1 MCTMVCIRVTSLRDC
16 LLMVD
21 ACVLPKQHADV
32 LQSSMLWRLGEQLEI
47 LAGQT
52 PDARFAVLKL
62 SCPAL
67 DADACLDDQD
77 IWALASGLKVRDRCQ
92 YTSKTSRWSR
102 ARTSRTRGAFSC
114 LIIMITMSGICSLV
128 CVMQHK
134 AMRLP

>member
-21 ACVLPKQHADV
+21 ASVLPKQHADV
-32 LQSSMLWRLGEQLEI
+32 LQSSMLWSLGEQLEI

-52 PDARFAVLKL
+52 PDARFAVLKR

-67 DADACLDDQD
+67 DAEACFDDQD
-77 IWALASGLKVRDRCQ
+77 IWALASGLKVRGRCQ

-102 ARTSRTRGAFSC
+102 ARTSRTCGAFF
-114 LIIMITMSGICSLV
+114 LFDHHDHDVWHL
-128 CVMQHK
+128 
-134 AMRLP
+134 